1 MADSE
6 LQILRKKIKE
16 QYKIAGSENL
26 SDSQLLEAALA
37 VSLPQCDG
45 KEIAKSL
52 LSEYSSL
59 SNIFALSPLQLMKT
73 DKLTESA
80 AVYLSLAHH
89 IKERTELAKNKQITD
104 FSSTKSIVEFSRN
117 MLSLQNTERVVLV
130 TLDSKRKLIKAKY
143 ISQGTANFANVMPVE
158 ISKRIIDDKPS
169 FVFVAHNHLI
179 NTCVASF
186 SDINFT
192 INLSN
197 WMEEFGIKL
206 IDHIIVSKTEAIS
219 MAADED
225 YAFIFD

>member
-16 QYKIAGSENL
+16 QYKISGSENL
-26 SDSQLLEAALA
+26 SDSQLLEAVLA
-37 VSLPQCDG
+37 ISLSQCDG

-59 SNIFALSPLQLMKT
+59 GNIFALSPLQLMKT
-73 DKLTESA
+73 DKLSESA

-89 IKERTELAKNKQITD
+89 IKERTELAKNKRITD
-104 FSSTKSIVEFSRN
+104 FSNTEAIVDFAKN
-117 MLSLQNTERVVLV
+117 MLSLQSMERVILV
-130 TLDSKRKLIKAKY
+130 TLDSKRKLIKAKF

-158 ISKRIIDDKPS
+158 ISKRIIDEKPS
-169 FVFVAHNHLI
+169 YVFVAHNHLI

-197 WMEEFGIKL
+197 WLDEFGIKL
-206 IDHIIVSKTEAIS
+206 IDHIIVSKTEALS
-219 MAADED
+219 MAEDED